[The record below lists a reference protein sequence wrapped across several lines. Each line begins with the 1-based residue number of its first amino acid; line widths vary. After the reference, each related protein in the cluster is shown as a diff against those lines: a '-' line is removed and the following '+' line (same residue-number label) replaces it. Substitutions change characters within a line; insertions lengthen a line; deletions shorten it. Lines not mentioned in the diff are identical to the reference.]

1 MEEEDEGPPPLPPNH
16 PPLIPTQDVSH
27 FTIGGRGGGARRGM
41 GLDEDED
48 TMEEEDEGPPPL
60 PPNHP
65 PLIPTQDVS
74 HFTIGGRGGG
84 G

>member
-1 MEEEDEGPPPLPPNH
+1 
-16 PPLIPTQDVSH
+16 
-27 FTIGGRGGGARRGM
+27 M

-65 PLIPTQDVS
+65 PLIPTMWGSCPKDENAKFFENVLNPVMLLS
-74 HFTIGGRGGG
+74 FDSYC
-84 G
+84 

>member
-16 PPLIPTQDVSH
+16 PPLIPTQ
-27 FTIGGRGGGARRGM
+27 
-41 GLDEDED
+41 EDKD

-65 PLIPTQDVS
+65 PLMEEEDPTQDVS
-74 HFTIGGRGGG
+74 HFTIGGGGG
-84 G
+84 GLEGVWG